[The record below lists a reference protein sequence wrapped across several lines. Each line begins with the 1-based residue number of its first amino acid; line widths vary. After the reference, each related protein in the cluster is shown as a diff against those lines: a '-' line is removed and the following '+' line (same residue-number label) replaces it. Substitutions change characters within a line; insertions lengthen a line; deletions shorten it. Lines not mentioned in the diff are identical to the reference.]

1 MGGECYFVD
10 MTISS
15 NIYNQS
21 LALLTDFYQLTM
33 SYAYWKAGLDK
44 KEAVFHLF
52 FRRPTFK
59 GGFTIA
65 AGLEGIVNFLA
76 NFRFDQSDLK
86 FLAKQETD
94 NGERLF
100 SDDFLAYLGDLVFTC
115 DVDAMPEG
123 TVVFP
128 YEPMVRVRGPLI
140 QCQILESPLL
150 NLINFPTLIAT
161 KAARMRIAAEED
173 YLMEFGLRRAQGIDG
188 ALTAARAAYI
198 GGCNSTSNVLAAKLF
213 NIPVKGTH
221 SHSWVMVFDDELA
234 SFETYAKMIPDNVV
248 LLVDTYNTLEG
259 VEKAIEVGK
268 WLAERGKK
276 LIGVR
281 LDSGDLYY
289 LSKKSRELLDQAGFT
304 ETSIFATNELDE
316 TLIADLKRQGAQITV
331 WGIGTKLV
339 TGDQQ
344 PALDGVYKLSAI
356 RDPGGPW
363 KYKIKLSE
371 QMAKISNPGILQV
384 KRFKKNNEFIA
395 DVIYDV
401 HTDLSEGC
409 HLIDPF
415 DATRQ
420 KILTRN
426 VEGQDLLV
434 PVFREGE
441 LVYALPKLQDIQKK
455 AKEDLDQFYAG
466 VKRFLNPHQYVV
478 GMEKSLY
485 DLKIKL
491 VENVRFK
498 RAHSYI
504 IPSGSKTST
513 GTKDL

>member
-1 MGGECYFVD
+1 

-33 SYAYWKAGLDK
+33 SYGYWKAGLDK

-65 AGLEGIVNFLA
+65 AGLEGVANYLS
-76 NFRFDQSDLK
+76 NFRFDDSDLM
-86 FLAKQETD
+86 FLAKQTTS
-94 NGERLF
+94 NGEKLF
-100 SDDFLAYLGDLVFTC
+100 CDEFLNYLGDLVFAC
-115 DVDAMPEG
+115 DVDAVPEG

-128 YEPMVRVRGPLI
+128 YEPLLRIRGPLV

-150 NLINFPTLIAT
+150 NLINFPSLIAT
-161 KAARMRIAAEED
+161 KAARLRIAAED
-173 YLMEFGLRRAQGIDG
+173 DHVMEFGLRRAQGIDG

-213 NIPVKGTH
+213 NIPTAGTH
-221 SHSWVMVFDDELA
+221 SHSWVMVFDDEIA

-259 VEKAIEVGK
+259 IGKAIEVGK
-268 WLAERGKK
+268 RLKEKGKK

-289 LSKKSRELLDQAGFT
+289 LSNMGREMLDKAGFKDT
-304 ETSIFATNELDE
+304 QIFATNELDE
-316 TLIADLKRQGAQITV
+316 TLIADLKRQGAKITV
-331 WGIGTKLV
+331 WGVGTKLV

-344 PALDGVYKLSAI
+344 PALDGVYKLSAV

-363 KYKIKLSE
+363 KYKLKLSE
-371 QMAKISNPGILQV
+371 QMTKVSNPGILQV
-384 KRFKKNNEFIA
+384 RRFQKDNEYIA
-395 DVIYDV
+395 DVIYDNN
-401 HTDLSEGC
+401 TDLSEGC

-415 DATRQ
+415 DPTRQ
-420 KILTRN
+420 KILSRN
-426 VEGQDLLV
+426 VEGKDLLV
-434 PVFREGE
+434 PVFRKGE
-441 LVYALPKLQDIQKK
+441 LVYSLPKLQEIQQK
-455 AKEDLDQFYAG
+455 AKNELSMFYAG

-485 DLKIKL
+485 ELKIKL

-498 RAHSYI
+498 KAHTYI
-504 IPSGSKTST
+504 IPEENK
-513 GTKDL
+513 